1 MGARLAL
8 LPNKPWGIIDDY
20 NREINV
26 TTEDYAIGG
35 KMITAKMDFDVHQFN
50 QLMNEEDWKK
60 YIRES
65 LVQQLARVILDSN
78 LVETT
83 AWEDPASQ
91 RKYVAARCFLTPD
104 SQVKILRVH
113 KR

>member
-1 MGARLAL
+1 MAV
-8 LPNKPWGIIDDY
+8 LPSNKPWGIIDDY

-35 KMITAKMDFDVHQFN
+35 KMITAKIAFDPATFN
-50 QLMNEEDWKK
+50 QMMTEADWRK

-83 AWEDPASQ
+83 TYNDPSSSRQ
-91 RKYVAARCFLTPD
+91 QVAARCYLTPD